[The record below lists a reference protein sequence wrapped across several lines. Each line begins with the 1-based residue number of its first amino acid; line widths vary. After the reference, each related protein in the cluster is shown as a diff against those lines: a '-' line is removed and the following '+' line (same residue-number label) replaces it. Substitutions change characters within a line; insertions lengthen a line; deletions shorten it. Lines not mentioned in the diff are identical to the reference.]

1 MSEKN
6 THTDPEWLTKE
17 YVEYKLCRYF
27 EDDSLQLKKLE
38 TEPATSKGDNYA
50 SVMTRI
56 NLEYST
62 KDSKDTQSATF
73 LLKTTFA
80 AKDPAANILAGY
92 GVSIREMDMYQQQP
106 TWPEW

>member
-1 MSEKN
+1 
-6 THTDPEWLTKE
+6 
-17 YVEYKLCRYF
+17 
-27 EDDSLQLKKLE
+27 
-38 TEPATSKGDNYA
+38 
-50 SVMTRI
+50 MTRI

-92 GVSIREMDMYQQQP
+92 GVSIREMDTYQQQP